1 MIGSLESCLL
11 RFFKALTCFDF
22 INALKLC
29 HNMQFKENSVGS
41 GLQRFSGIIK
51 LNPEE
56 FVTLFSVLLKPKIKS
71 VIIYNQ
77 ERIV

>member
-1 MIGSLESCLL
+1 
-11 RFFKALTCFDF
+11 
-22 INALKLC
+22 
-29 HNMQFKENSVGS
+29 MQFKENSVGS

-56 FVTLFSVLLKPKIKS
+56 FVALFSVLLKPKIKS